1 MKSIADSRLKLDTT
15 PRIRARMRKQR
26 SRGTGPEVELRRSLR
41 RLSMGYRVHARP
53 VPNVRRVADVV
64 FLRAR
69 VAVFV
74 DGCFW
79 HGCPE
84 HGTWPISN
92 SEFWR
97 SKILRNRERDRE
109 TEAMLTK
116 VGWVAV
122 RVWEHE
128 DPDRAALT
136 IRDAVHRRV
145 RTETRL

>member
-1 MKSIADSRLKLDTT
+1 
-15 PRIRARMRKQR
+15 
-26 SRGTGPEVELRRSLR
+26 
-41 RLSMGYRVHARP
+41 MGYRVHARP
-53 VPNVRRVADVV
+53 LPGVRRVADVV

-109 TEAMLTK
+109 TEAMLIK
-116 VGWVAV
+116 VGWIAV

-128 DPDRAALT
+128 DPDKAALT
-136 IRDAVHRRV
+136 IRDAVQRRV